1 MTPVMYASL
10 PKEYLV
16 IVFSNK
22 VTNDWLSFSDAKIQD
37 TIRESFKDCTLL
49 TIAHRLNT
57 VMDSD
62 RIIVMDQGKV
72 PASSDCC
79 LYELHGVIDVT
90 V

>member
-49 TIAHRLNT
+49 TIAHR
-57 VMDSD
+57 
-62 RIIVMDQGKV
+62 
-72 PASSDCC
+72 PEHC
-79 LYELHGVIDVT
+79 HGF
-90 V
+90 